1 MIDKELSAQIAD
13 GILRTTERGAD
24 TAWIDAEGGYARVTA
39 QMLDRT
45 VHPPF
50 PKATICLK
58 DPTLRPLLD
67 KALAE
72 ELEPYRDRIAIS
84 DLNFNVLPALTQG
97 TLARAVNFEDLSPAT
112 NAGFTWSGPP
122 AYTLFSMASLGAIKS
137 LTILCMRNKSFEHN
151 PFAHNR
157 PEFFLVV
164 SPFTWL
170 SLNPEL
176 PGGLAFRKE
185 LVPLFRIFFEYEL
198 VDTLPEKSFFPWRVR
213 ANLNRRTENLKNFY
227 LIRIRPRKDPGI
239 SKKATRRQL
248 HYFLYSLYFR
258 GNIRVI
264 PLAERWLT
272 GVGAK
277 FIMAGLSVN
286 SVTRE
291 VLPEKALELFNLLA
305 EDPEFPNSNFLIQYG
320 EWKKTEKGKE
330 TAVFTDEESEVIL
343 NAWRKKY
350 LPETTGSMAAFSNA
364 STETNE
370 KD

>member
-1 MIDKELSAQIAD
+1 
-13 GILRTTERGAD
+13 
-24 TAWIDAEGGYARVTA
+24 
-39 QMLDRT
+39 MLDRT

-58 DPTLRPLLD
+58 DPNLRPLLE

-72 ELEPYRDRIAIS
+72 DLEPHRDRISIS

-97 TLARAVNFEDLSPAT
+97 TLARAISFQDLSPLPD
-112 NAGFTWSGPP
+112 AGLTWRGPP

-137 LTILCMRNKSFEHN
+137 LTMLCMLNKSFEYN
-151 PFAHNR
+151 PFSINR

-170 SLNPEL
+170 SLHPEL

-185 LVPLFRIFFEYEL
+185 LVPLFRIFFDHEL
-198 VDTLPEKSFFPWRVR
+198 VDTLPEKSFFPWRAK
-213 ANLNRRTENLKNFY
+213 ANLNRRTEHIRNFY
-227 LIRIRPRKDPGI
+227 LIRVRPKEDPGI

-248 HYFLYSLYFR
+248 HYFLYTLYFR

-264 PLAERWLT
+264 PLAERWLS

-277 FIMAGLSVN
+277 FVMAGLSVN

-291 VLPEKALELFNLLA
+291 ITPEKALELFNLLV
-305 EDPEFPNSNFLIQYG
+305 EDPEFPKSNFLIQYR
-320 EWKKTEKGKE
+320 EWKKTDKGKE
-330 TAVFTDEESEVIL
+330 AVVFSDEQSEVIL

-364 STETNE
+364 SQETNE
-370 KD
+370 KE